1 MNKQILITGATGMV
15 GKKLIFRLQKAG
27 HQVSILSRTPKK
39 IKDVRVFLWDVSK
52 GSIDKDCLNGID
64 TIVHL
69 AGENIAGK
77 LWSEKQKKEIIN
89 SRVQSTALLYR
100 AIQESKSPVKNFISA
115 SAVGYYGDCG
125 DEILTE
131 ETPSGFGFM
140 AECCRLWEH
149 SVDAGKVLG
158 LRVVKL
164 RIGIILAK
172 DQGAL
177 AALAKPIRFFAGA
190 PLGSGKQWMPWI
202 HVHDIVSLF
211 VSAIENPIMQGAYN
225 ACAPFPV
232 TNTTLTKAVA
242 AKLHRPVWPIHVPE
256 KIIRLLLGEMSN
268 VVFISTNTSA
278 EKILETDFKFKYTQ
292 LNEALTDIYKA

>member
-27 HQVSILSRTPKK
+27 HQVSILSRSPKK

-77 LWSEKQKKEIIN
+77 LWSEKQKKEIID

-100 AIQESKSPVKNFISA
+100 AIQESKSPIKNFISA

-131 ETPSGFGFM
+131 ETPGGFGFM
-140 AECCRLWEH
+140 AECCRLWEQ

-158 LRVVKL
+158 LRIVKL

-177 AALAKPIRFFAGA
+177 AAMAKPIRFFAGA

-202 HVHDIVSLF
+202 HLHDIVSLF
-211 VSAIENPIMQGAYN
+211 VAAIENPIMQGAYN

-232 TNTTLTKAVA
+232 TNATLTKAVA

-256 KIIRLLLGEMSN
+256 KIIRLILGEMSN

-292 LNEALTDIYKA
+292 LNEALSDIYKS